1 MLFCDYSCLDLSFGY
16 VISFL
21 HMMSD
26 LLLHFSPHSPIC
38 TFPRSFVA
46 FCDEISLA
54 CHITQD
60 RFQLVTTLTGF
71 YHIISVS
78 VWNLILGSWFLL
90 LLVFFPLVS
99 VSKNSDTDYLVIA
112 FSLKKYMMFSL
123 ASLVRDNQEGNAIDI
138 I

>member
-1 MLFCDYSCLDLSFGY
+1 MIFCC
-16 VISFL
+16 I
-21 HMMSD
+21 
-26 LLLHFSPHSPIC
+26 FSPHSPIC

-54 CHITQD
+54 CCITQD
-60 RFQLVTTLTGF
+60 RFQLVTTLTGS

-112 FSLKKYMMFSL
+112 FSLKKYMMISL
-123 ASLVRDNQEGNAIDI
+123 ASLVRDNQEGNAINI

>member
-1 MLFCDYSCLDLSFGY
+1 M
-16 VISFL
+16 
-21 HMMSD
+21 
-26 LLLHFSPHSPIC
+26 
-38 TFPRSFVA
+38 
-46 FCDEISLA
+46 
-54 CHITQD
+54 
-60 RFQLVTTLTGF
+60 TTLTGS